1 MKSLLVSLSVVAL
14 PLAAFAD
21 SPKFERDRAAILA
34 MAGAFEVEF
43 NFTET
48 VALAEGYEL
57 KRPYQSTA
65 RELVKVAEDTGKRI
79 TLQHLLVVNGESGPE
94 VIKHWAQ
101 IWKYEDSKSLTYEG
115 GTTWLPVT
123 HSSAESKGTWTQFVT
138 QTDDSPR
145 YKAQGMWTHLGKTS
159 TWTSRVSTRPLPRRD
174 KTKRD
179 DYDLL
184 VVVNHQIITPQGWVH
199 QQDNRKLVSREGKRQ
214 FLCLEAGLNHYR
226 RIDRETGREGFAL
239 AEEQWEK
246 TRDFWKVVRESWD
259 AVVSESD
266 KPIRY
271 ANRIGANRLM
281 SEMNSLARKVEKGEK
296 VDPARAVRVM
306 EKYLR

>member
-1 MKSLLVSLSVVAL
+1 MKTLLVSLTVVAL

-21 SPKFERDRAAILA
+21 SQTFARDRAAILA

-48 VALAEGYEL
+48 VVLAGEYEL
-57 KRPYQSTA
+57 KKPYQSTA
-65 RELVKVAEDTGKRI
+65 RELVKVAEDTGESI
-79 TLQHLLVVNGESGPE
+79 TLQHLLVVDGAGGPE

-101 IWKYEDSKSLTYEG
+101 IWKYEDQRSLTFEG
-115 GTTWLPVT
+115 GTSWLPVT
-123 HSSAESKGTWTQFVT
+123 HSMEETEGTWTQFVT

-145 YKAQGMWTHLGKTS
+145 YKAQGRWTHQGGAS
-159 TWTSRVSTRPLPRRD
+159 TWTSKRTTRPLPRRD
-174 KTKRD
+174 SSKRS

-184 VVVNHQIITPQGWVH
+184 VVVNQHIITPHGWVH

-214 FLCLEAGLNHYR
+214 FLCVEAGLNHYR
-226 RIDRETGREGFAL
+226 RITDETGREGFAL
-239 AEEQWEK
+239 AEKQWEK
-246 TRDFWKVVRESWD
+246 TRDFWKVVRDRWE
-259 AVVSESD
+259 AVVSESE

-271 ANRIGANRLM
+271 AHRIGANRLM
-281 SEMNSLARKVEKGEK
+281 SEINSLARQVGKGES
-296 VDPARAVRVM
+296 VDPARAIEVV